1 MRFLIPLRRLDY
13 ARRFRRRNPGQRAPG
28 EAVYFLHIGKTGGS
42 FVKSVIKDPGSF
54 AGAGVLLVPLGHNF
68 KHPHLPRGSR
78 FVFATRDP
86 ATRFVSGFH
95 SRRRR
100 RDDRGRNRWSRAEA
114 RAFARFETPNAP
126 AEALSAPDPA
136 TRRDARAAMRAI
148 RHLREPHV
156 SWFPDTER
164 LHADIM
170 AGRALRIRQEHL
182 NADTRAVFEALG
194 LAPRA
199 EALEGRAP
207 VHVNRSDQG
216 RALSPQALDNLR
228 AHYAADY
235 DFLAMLDAA
244 CAGAATPAPPAPA

>member
-13 ARRFRRRNPGQRAPG
+13 ACRFRRRHPGQRVPA
-28 EAVYFLHIGKTGGS
+28 ETVYFLHIGKTGGS
-42 FVKSVIKDPGSF
+42 FVKSVIKDPDSF
-54 AGAGVLLVPLGHNF
+54 AAPGVLMVPLGHNF
-68 KHPHLPRGSR
+68 KHHHLPRGSR

-95 SRRRR
+95 SRQRR
-100 RDDRGRNRWSRAEA
+100 RDDRGKNRWSRAEA
-114 RAFARFETPNAP
+114 RAFATFETPNAL
-126 AEALSAPDPA
+126 AEALSAADPA
-136 TRRDARAAMRAI
+136 TRRDAQAAMRAI

-156 SWFPDTER
+156 SWFSDTDR
-164 LHADIM
+164 LRADIA

-182 NADTRAVFEALG
+182 NVDTRAVFETLG

-199 EALEGRAP
+199 DALEGRAP
-207 VHVNRSDQG
+207 VHVNRSDGG
-216 RALSPQALDNLR
+216 RALSPQAQANLR

-244 CAGAATPAPPAPA
+244 GAARARGS